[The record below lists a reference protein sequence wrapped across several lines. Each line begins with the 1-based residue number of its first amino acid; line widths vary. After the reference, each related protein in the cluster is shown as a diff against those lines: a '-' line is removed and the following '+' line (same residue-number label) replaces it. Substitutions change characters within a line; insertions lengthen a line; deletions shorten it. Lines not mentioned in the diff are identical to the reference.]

1 MHRGGADIRY
11 VQEMLGHARLET
23 TQIYTHVHIDALR
36 EIHART
42 HPHGRNEPDCEPGA
56 MIPPPQNQP
65 PGDPEFPSHASPEA
79 IGLVT
84 EMAATA
90 YPPSTTP
97 LPKEE
102 NPPEAKQ
109 TPPDE
114 EPPNGG
120 SPCVAP
126 KPAPRGGPSAGSRPV
141 QAPKNRPKTP
151 KSRALGSHVAC
162 YAYRYYDP
170 VTGRWPSRDPIGER
184 GGVNLYG
191 FVGND
196 GVNQWDLLGLASPAC
211 IEASLAALN
220 QGIKLVEEL
229 LKYDPVEDAK
239 GGHKTPGG
247 GITVPGGHYRKIK
260 ELQRGL
266 KNKLAKA
273 VEKCKDDDDWSD
285 RRPMPYNSLDELSN
299 RPIVV
304 PGGIPALSPGDIGGV
319 RPFNSDGV
327 VLIALGGAALKL
339 VDATGKCT
347 IVLWEMATA
356 H

>member
-11 VQEMLGHARLET
+11 VQEMLGHARMET

-65 PGDPEFPSHASPEA
+65 PGDPEFPSHASPEV

-84 EMAATA
+84 EMAVTA
-90 YPPSTTP
+90 YPPSTTS

-102 NPPEAKQ
+102 NPPDAKQ

-170 VTGRWPSRDPIGER
+170 VTGRWPSRDPIGEN

-196 GVNQWDLLGLASPAC
+196 GVNRTDKLGLAKVT
-211 IEASLAALN
+211 
-220 QGIKLVEEL
+220 G
-229 LKYDPVEDAK
+229 
-239 GGHKTPGG
+239 KTPPWEWPWYPYWPQDERGDYLPPQF
-247 GITVPGGHYRKIK
+247 VYRGTMKACGTALFKPKEGRMGPCQSFRECWEAKTELEARLGLDFLLDKRINEINENNEGKDPCCEFDEKIY
-260 ELQRGL
+260 EPI
-266 KNKLAKA
+266 
-273 VEKCKDDDDWSD
+273 ED
-285 RRPMPYNSLDELSN
+285 N
-299 RPIVV
+299 RTFHVV
-304 PGGIPALSPGDIGGV
+304 PPHLA
-319 RPFNSDGV
+319 
-327 VLIALGGAALKL
+327 
-339 VDATGKCT
+339 
-347 IVLWEMATA
+347 
-356 H
+356 